1 MTPWTPAPPEANHPS
16 RRPRAQS
23 LPNRPNHR
31 SPLPPPVPDERRSHI
46 SPRQGLTPCSPLR
59 RRPTA
64 PNAVPAPG
72 GDPLDPRSAG
82 HPAKKNAVP
91 ASRRMSTVLAGGRD
105 GLPRPRSAGRPPKTI
120 ALPAPG
126 GDPLDPRS
134 AIRAG
139 PPTPSPR
146 PGVCQPCLRGAV
158 TAPAPAPPGRSRKH
172 TPSPRPGVCQPS
184 LRGRNRPFR
193 GRLSRGYPCFPIIQ
207 PLFMDKIPLPWAF
220 VPSAAFFLKMSKKP
234 LLPCRSFLLPVSLL
248 KFCFSFVFGSVNA
261 QKLCLFVQQPQNYIR
276 AYTIEP
282 AQRDEM
288 AQRQLI
294 DSIFIPG
301 IHLLRGAKHQRHIGL
316 LQILSFTQF
325 T

>member
-1 MTPWTPAPPEANHPS
+1 MTPRTPAPPEANHPS

-23 LPNRPNHR
+23 LPDRPNHR

-134 AIRAG
+134 AGHPAKKNAVPASRRMSTVLAG
-139 PPTPSPR
+139 GRDGLPR
-146 PGVCQPCLRGAV
+146 PRSAGRPPKTIAL
-158 TAPAPAPPGRSRKH
+158 PAPGGDPLDPRSAGHPAKKNAVPASRRMSTVLAGGRDGLPRPRSAGHPAKKNAVPASRRMSAVLAGGRDGLPRPRSAGHPAKK

-184 LRGRNRPFR
+184 PRGRNRPFR
-193 GRLSRGYPCFPIIQ
+193 GRLSHGYPCFPMIQ
-207 PLFMDKIPLPWAF
+207 PLFPDKIPQPWTL
-220 VPSAAFFLKMSKKP
+220 VPGAAFF
-234 LLPCRSFLLPVSLL
+234 
-248 KFCFSFVFGSVNA
+248 
-261 QKLCLFVQQPQNYIR
+261 
-276 AYTIEP
+276 
-282 AQRDEM
+282 
-288 AQRQLI
+288 
-294 DSIFIPG
+294 
-301 IHLLRGAKHQRHIGL
+301 
-316 LQILSFTQF
+316 
-325 T
+325 